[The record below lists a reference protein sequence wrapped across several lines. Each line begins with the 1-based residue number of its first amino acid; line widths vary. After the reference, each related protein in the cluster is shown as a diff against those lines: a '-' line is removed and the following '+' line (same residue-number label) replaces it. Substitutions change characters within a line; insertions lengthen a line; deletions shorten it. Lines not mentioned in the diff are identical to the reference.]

1 MTIDDKIKDEKL
13 HYDIKREA
21 TKISA
26 LLSGKIDKYEYITEE
41 EILPYDQSRIIERA
55 KLRYSPVG
63 KAFEKQTKLY
73 VEQGKK
79 QKDVIA
85 NQNKTLEAL
94 TNKDD
99 HNSFYKKIF
108 QKLVTFD
115 EIKELPDEIDH
126 NDLIY
131 YFKNNT
137 ATKYFN
143 DFENGIELFRKI

>member
-1 MTIDDKIKDEKL
+1 MC
-13 HYDIKREA
+13 
-21 TKISA
+21 
-26 LLSGKIDKYEYITEE
+26 
-41 EILPYDQSRIIERA
+41 RA
-55 KLRYSPVG
+55 R
-63 KAFEKQTKLY
+63 
-73 VEQGKK
+73 KK
-79 QKDVIA
+79 QKYFIT
-85 NQNKTLEAL
+85 NQNKTLKAL

-99 HNSFYKKIF
+99 HNSFYKESF

-115 EIKELPDEIDH
+115 ERKGLSDRIDH

>member
-13 HYDIKREA
+13 QYDIRREV
-21 TKISA
+21 TISA
-26 LLSGKIDKYEYITEE
+26 LLSGKIDKYEYITGE
-41 EILPYDQSRIIERA
+41 EILPYDQSRIIEQA
-55 KLRYSPVG
+55 KLTDSPVG

-79 QKDVIA
+79 QKDVIT

-115 EIKELPDEIDH
+115 EIKELSDEIDH

-137 ATKYFN
+137 AAKYFN

>member
-13 HYDIKREA
+13 QYDIRREV
-21 TKISA
+21 TISA
-26 LLSGKIDKYEYITEE
+26 LLSGKIDKYEYITGE
-41 EILPYDQSRIIERA
+41 EILPYDQSRIIEQA
-55 KLRYSPVG
+55 KLTYSPVG

-73 VEQGKK
+73 VEQRKK
-79 QKDVIA
+79 QKDVIT

-115 EIKELPDEIDH
+115 EIKELSDEIDH

-137 ATKYFN
+137 AAKYFN